1 MATLNRG
8 IRLPLDTTITLDNRL
23 FETVQ
28 GSGLFTFRPDE
39 PASSIRGTTQSL
51 LTGGRIE
58 LSIIHDAS
66 GAGYRIKA
74 SSTGTG
80 TTLSVE
86 SPSSELLPYFDEVS
100 VGVSYNASTGRLD
113 LRVSHDGR
121 IWPADITGGAFENTP
136 PAGLTTEFVRDSAA
150 SIGLGNYPGFISKL
164 ASYNQQFSAEELNTG
179 VLDPAGWALGSSLV
193 HYLDATNLVSASRI
207 DTSRPEVQRL
217 EFGAANNTGFITI
230 DGVAVQINRGDTSA
244 VVAQKVFQALNDSAA
259 FKTQVEKQKITFELS
274 GSSGTGFKIEGVPI
288 NPAATTDPI
297 VFAAAAKTAL
307 EASSF
312 IRDASGSLRRI
323 IDNADGSLTI
333 TYTDL
338 DNDIRPLRIT
348 SPAGSNVFAAIE
360 TIQEYR
366 AAGTGRLV
374 SLDGNKVDI
383 TFNTADGNIPLFS
396 SSSALGPRFSA
407 GDTGVQITPSPVR
420 EALASTFEIRQTP
433 LAEVQRIVVTRPGT
447 ESGELTISGGGSSQT
462 VLVAGSAASITS
474 IVDSIAL
481 TNLSGLSSVDRV
493 AKDGD
498 SVLVYFKPEA
508 GNVSPLTFVSSASAN
523 TSAVVLTDVDYAA
536 NTRGESQTLFFSQQG
551 TRANGGIVVDGVTAT
566 TTALDSFN
574 SVARA
579 VESALEKTAAYSI
592 AEQQTI
598 VIRNGVDSDG
608 GSITLAGKAI
618 TLTHASAA
626 TSLTVAREIEQFFSV
641 SANLPTG
648 VASVEADGSA
658 VHFKMTNAHG
668 KSNLPL
674 AGLIDSPT
682 LSTGLSATE
691 MRITREY
698 NPDGV
703 RKTTVIGDTL
713 VIEFA
718 AGERD
723 VRALSYD
730 GGSTNIGGAVQLN
743 HRHHTLDLTSSVY
756 SGSTPDNPGNQSAKF
771 SNALYTELV
780 SVTNL
785 ASGNKEVVF
794 HIFVDP
800 AFRNALQGG
809 YESVG
814 FTMNYQTSDFGTTTE
829 PRFEMAEGEFS
840 RNLQPQIGQASIS
853 WLNSASVQDFT
864 RHLAKVTMLQPASSG
879 FRETVSFDFSNVNID
894 GLDFTGGLTVETDD
908 GAARYSTVFSD
919 TLHVDRWEVDSTLVS
934 GLNGTT
940 GVGGH
945 LVAYHANPNAAN
957 AALKLQF
964 RDLRDIDGATPSLN
978 SSKKLSFDIITNA
991 VSTSSAKFTI
1001 ELPSNAL
1008 NPSFTPI
1015 AGHTVIS
1022 EVVGRSLLV
1031 TVTSTGA
1038 PLARGA
1044 SLGKVDVNLTNA
1056 FDKTHEFAFTPNSL
1070 LINNG
1075 NVTGQNLYFGYTS
1088 TKVSAVA
1095 ADKGDW
1101 VAKDIPRG
1109 EFNKF
1114 FVGTAPTQA
1123 DKTIT
1128 TADALQILK
1137 LSTGQRLD
1145 WDPSVNPR
1153 PGAFMAA
1160 DLDGSGK
1167 INAADALIALRYA
1180 TGVSVGDPIRW
1191 AFLDGNTRDLGV
1203 TDAVGR
1209 PLKTGMLV
1217 TGDTSI
1223 NDDFKVQAV
1232 LVGNL
1237 TNPTLDPF

>member
-1 MATLNRG
+1 MAALNRG
-8 IRLPLDTTITLDNRL
+8 IRLPLDTSITLDNRL

-39 PASSIRGTTQSL
+39 PVSSLRGTTQSL
-51 LTGGRIE
+51 LAGGRIE

-66 GAGYRIKA
+66 GSGYRIKA

-80 TTLSVE
+80 TALSVE
-86 SPSSELLPYFDEVS
+86 SPSSERLPYLDEVS

-121 IWPADITGGAFENTP
+121 IWPADITGAAFENTA

-150 SIGLGNYPGFISKL
+150 SIGLSNYSGFISKL
-164 ASYNQQFSAEELNTG
+164 ASYSQQFSAEELNAG
-179 VLDPAGWALGSSLV
+179 VSDPAGWALGSSLV
-193 HYLDATNLVSASRI
+193 HYLDATNLVSTSRI

-230 DGVAVQINRGDTSA
+230 DGVAVQINRGDTST
-244 VVAQKVFQALNDSAA
+244 VVAQKVFQALSDSAA

-274 GSSGTGFKIEGVPI
+274 GSSGSGFRIEGVTI
-288 NPAATTDPI
+288 NPSATTDPV

-323 IDNADGSLTI
+323 INNADGSLTI

-348 SPAGSNVFAAIE
+348 SPAGSNVFAAVE

-407 GDTGVQITPSPVR
+407 GDTGVQITPTTVR
-420 EALASTFEIRQTP
+420 EAVASTFEIRQTP
-433 LAEVQRIVVTRPGT
+433 LAEVQRIVVTRPGS

-462 VLVAGSAASITS
+462 VLLAGSAASITS
-474 IVDSIAL
+474 IVDSIAA
-481 TNLSGLSSVDRV
+481 TNLSSLSSVERV

-498 SVLVYFKPEA
+498 SVLVYFKATA

-523 TSAVVLTDVDYAA
+523 TSAVVLTDVDFAV

-551 TRANGGIVVDGVTAT
+551 TRTNGGIVVDGVTAT

-579 VESALEKTAAYSI
+579 VESALEKTAGYSI

-618 TLTHASAA
+618 TLTNASAA

-648 VASVEADGSA
+648 VASVEEDGSA
-658 VHFKMTNAHG
+658 VHFTMSNAHG
-668 KSNLPL
+668 KSNQPL

-691 MRITREY
+691 MRITRDY
-698 NPDGV
+698 NPDGI

-730 GGSTNIGGAVQLN
+730 GGSTGIGGAVQLN
-743 HRHHTLDLTSSVY
+743 HRHHTLDVTSSVY
-756 SGSTPDNPGNQSAKF
+756 SGSTPDTGNQSAKF

-814 FTMNYQTSDFGTTTE
+814 FTMNYQTSDFGTTTA
-829 PRFEMAEGEFS
+829 PRFEMAAGEFS
-840 RNLQPQIGQASIS
+840 QNLQPQIGQASIS
-853 WLNSASVQDFT
+853 WLNSNSVQDFT
-864 RHLAKVTMLQPASSG
+864 RPLATVTMLQPASSG

-894 GLDFTGGLTVETDD
+894 GIDFTGGLTVETND

-964 RDLRDIDGATPSLN
+964 RELRNIDGSTPSLN
-978 SSKKLSFDIITNA
+978 SSKKLSFDVITNA

-1038 PLARGA
+1038 PLSRGA

-1056 FDKTHEFAFTPNSL
+1056 FDKTHEFAFNPSSMV
-1070 LINNG
+1070 INNA

-1145 WDPSVNPR
+1145 WDPGVNPR

-1217 TGDTSI
+1217 TGDTPI